1 LSALTHD
8 LLKLMRDQFAFG
20 PHWRPSLHEST
31 YLIRE
36 IRSSI
41 FDW

>member
-8 LLKLMRDQFAFG
+8 LLKLMRDQFAFS
-20 PHWRPSLHEST
+20 PNWRQSLYESM
-31 YLIRE
+31 YLTRE
-36 IRSSI
+36 IRSAI